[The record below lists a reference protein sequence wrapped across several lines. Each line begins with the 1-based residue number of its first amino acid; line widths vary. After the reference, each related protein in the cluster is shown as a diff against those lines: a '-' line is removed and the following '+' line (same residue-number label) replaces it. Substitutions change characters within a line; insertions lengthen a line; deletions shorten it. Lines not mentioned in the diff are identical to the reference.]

1 MKQVSRLDLLMKAIN
16 TWLEL
21 PKVSRSALATSVV
34 QAVDDLKL
42 ATLLAKEGITFTHS
56 DDMFNDARV
65 NAQKIFRWLGQ
76 YADQNAV
83 PERLFY
89 VEQAI
94 LAAMPVELRIGYLN
108 DVYGMVGVTV
118 VVDHVSDAMSLS
130 ADDMAATLTK
140 ENCDAQVAVIRLGIN
155 PSRHQVETAYREL
168 RESRGVTSM
177 TLEVLERKYPYLI
190 ESNLKSVG

>member
-1 MKQVSRLDLLMKAIN
+1 MKQRSRLDLLMKAIN
-16 TWLEL
+16 AWLEL
-21 PKVSRSALATSVV
+21 PKVSRSALATAVV

-42 ATLLAKEGITFTHS
+42 ATVLAKEGITFTYS
-56 DDMFNDARV
+56 DDIYNNARV

-76 YADQNAV
+76 YEGQHAV
-83 PERLFY
+83 PERLFH
-89 VEQAI
+89 VEQVI

-118 VVDHVSDAMSLS
+118 VVDHMSDAMSLS

-155 PSRHQVETAYREL
+155 PSRHLVETAYREL
-168 RESRGVTSM
+168 RESRAVASL
-177 TLEVLERKYPYLI
+177 TLDVLERHYPYLTK
-190 ESNLKSVG
+190 SNLKSAG

>member
-1 MKQVSRLDLLMKAIN
+1 MKQVSRLNLLMKAIN
-16 TWLEL
+16 SWLEL

-42 ATLLAKEGITFTHS
+42 ATVLAKEGITFTHS

-65 NAQKIFRWLGQ
+65 NAQKLFRWLGQ

-118 VVDHVSDAMSLS
+118 VVDHVSDGMSLS
-130 ADDMAATLTK
+130 TGDMAATLTK

-155 PSRHQVETAYREL
+155 PTRHQVETAHREL

-177 TLEVLERKYPYLI
+177 SLEVLERKYPYLI